1 MKKNLKKII
10 IEKGQ
15 GLTEYVLIIAFIAGV
30 AFMMFGGNGS
40 LKGTVVGTFT
50 ETVSIL
56 ANLFGEDDGYVT
68 ASKIN
73 YTKAFNDWRDKSSEE
88 LKELASSAERLK
100 ADQEGLASIANC
112 FLGLTQSQVE
122 KLMGVGVGNNQN
134 QGYSNTFSS
143 APSWLTTNLDAS
155 RMGPVNDNW
164 SEIMVPLSY
173 WNTNLDNDGYIWL
186 EASKNVNLIK
196 DMAGEVDRPITATKN
211 NVPVTHDGKDFQ
223 RTGLTDRVFYSDG
236 MIGSD
241 SSNRAVTVQVHY
253 NGDTVDQVRVQAV
266 EGVKQQDKQIEYVK
280 GKFDG
285 YDMSPGY
292 SALLGESGKSK
303 PVKGLDL
310 TVTGT
315 QGNYKYKVNN

>member
-1 MKKNLKKII
+1 MKKDLKKTIR
-10 IEKGQ
+10 EKGQ
-15 GLTEYVLIIAFIAGV
+15 GLTEYVLILAFIAGV
-30 AFMMFGGNGS
+30 AMMMFGGNGS
-40 LKGTVVGTFT
+40 LKGTLVNTFT

-88 LKELASSAERLK
+88 LKELATSAERLK

-134 QGYSNTFSS
+134 QGYSNTFGS

-173 WNTNLDNDGYIWL
+173 WNTNLDNDGYLWL

-196 DMAGEVDRPITATKN
+196 DMAGEVDLPITATKN
-211 NVPVTHDGKDFQ
+211 NYTVKHDNNDWK

-292 SALLGESGKSK
+292 SALLGESGESK

-310 TVTGT
+310 TVTGPRD
-315 QGNYKYKVNN
+315 NYKYKVNN